1 MLQPKRQKF
10 RKAHRDR
17 GGNSGKSKRG
27 NNVSFGSVGL
37 KAITSGEI
45 TSRQIEA
52 ARRAMT
58 RAIKRGG
65 KVWVRIFPH
74 MPITKKASEVP
85 MGSGKG
91 TVEFFVC
98 RVKPGRILFEMD
110 GVTEDVS
117 KQALTLAAAKL
128 PVRTKIVLRH
138 L

>member
-1 MLQPKRQKF
+1 
-10 RKAHRDR
+10 
-17 GGNSGKSKRG
+17 
-27 NNVSFGSVGL
+27 
-37 KAITSGEI
+37 
-45 TSRQIEA
+45 
-52 ARRAMT
+52 MT

-98 RVKPGRILFEMD
+98 RIKPGRILFEMD
-110 GVTEDVS
+110 GVSEDVS
-117 KQALTLAAAKL
+117 RQALTLAAAKL